1 MKNNTELRNLTIEE
15 LDSELLSLRKD
26 QFKLR
31 MKNASGSLDK
41 KHHVTQTRR
50 AIARVKTI
58 MTEKVKES

>member
-31 MKNASGSLDK
+31 MKNASGALDK